1 MGVSGSDGLNGR
13 KRGRVVTERE
23 NESNEGRREE
33 GLKAEREGRRST
45 VELQS
50 RRKPLQTNS
59 DVCLTS
65 NSFSGCCCSDFPP
78 QRVSEND
85 YVNKDFCPD
94 LIHSPS
100 VTVELQVGVSAES
113 GHLASEERG
122 MQI

>member
-59 DVCLTS
+59 DVCLTHIQLVL
-65 NSFSGCCCSDFPP
+65 GMLLLRFP
-78 QRVSEND
+78 S
-85 YVNKDFCPD
+85 
-94 LIHSPS
+94 
-100 VTVELQVGVSAES
+100 SACVR
-113 GHLASEERG
+113 ERLCE
-122 MQI
+122 